1 MPLFP
6 EKLFVRIDQDE
17 GRSHFVTAG
26 SPLYLAKAGESVK
39 LGVYQLVEEGEARG
53 IVNYQTARKVAK

>member
-1 MPLFP
+1 VPPFP
-6 EKLFVRIDQDE
+6 EKLFVRIDQDA
-17 GRSHFVTAG
+17 GKSHFVTAG

-53 IVNYQTARKVAK
+53 IVNYQTTCKVDK